1 MATTSTS
8 ADCMCT
14 PVRNR
19 YFYGKLLD
27 VFHFEMEQDYFNNK
41 RYLLNRLIASYGV
54 LCGLNVTLGSD
65 QQSVVVSPGV
75 ALDKCGREIVVCQP
89 SDPFTLPQPQP
100 LPPPVPPSP
109 GQMPAGGTISNA
121 GSTTTGASTGQS
133 VGGTN
138 PTMANGDCNDT
149 GLYKHLSIC
158 YHECPTDPSPALGG
172 DCDNQAMCTPG
183 SIRERYCLKLCDGK
197 LCPASTT
204 SSLSTV
210 ISNGVLNYGM
220 LAQYVTNLQCCTPGE
235 DCCIALANIQ
245 IPVQGS
251 SYTQNSID
259 TTIRPLV
266 YTANMLYELIL
277 ALMSPNTAAL
287 KGGK

>member
-1 MATTSTS
+1 MATTSNS
-8 ADCMCT
+8 ADCMCA

-27 VFHFEMEQDYFNNK
+27 VFHFEMEQDYFNQK

-75 ALDKCGREIVVCQP
+75 ALDKCGREIIVCQP
-89 SDPFTLPQPQP
+89 SDPFPLPPPQPQP
-100 LPPPVPPSP
+100 PTAPPSP
-109 GQMPAGGTISNA
+109 GQLPAGGTISTG
-121 GSTTTGASTGQS
+121 GSGTTGATGGQS
-133 VGGTN
+133 VAGTN
-138 PTMANGDCNDT
+138 PPMSNGDCNDT
-149 GLYKHLSIC
+149 GIYKHLCIC

-210 ISNGVLNYGM
+210 VSNGVLNYGM

-245 IPVQGS
+245 IPAQGS